1 MVANALTPRR
11 LEQALEQ
18 RVLLAADPCALAAKQ
33 GRAEAD
39 LNDPA
44 RDFLG
49 VDGCVQALA
58 LTRALRV
65 RAAAVASL
73 EAGADLLIVEA
84 PSLEDTDLEEAG
96 FALAYG
102 AAELCCQAIDSVPGR
117 GRRRFLLGRVEGASA
132 AQIAG
137 FIAGGVDALIADDT
151 KAVAQAA
158 GAAQAETGQSLPL
171 LDGRRFPLVELTP
184 QRLPAA
190 LAAGARLI
198 TGVDPAGLDAALR
211 RLAVDGLRPLVP
223 GVMQEE
229 AQTPSSLHHALP
241 SSYPRS
247 AA

>member
-1 MVANALTPRR
+1 MVGTALTPRR
-11 LEQALEQ
+11 LEQALAQ
-18 RVLLAADPCALAAKQ
+18 RVLLVSDPCALAAKQ
-33 GRAEAD
+33 GTAEAD

-49 VDGCVQALA
+49 VDDCVQALA

-65 RAAAVASL
+65 RAAAVAAL

-84 PSLEDTDLEEAG
+84 PSLENTDLEEAS

-132 AQIAG
+132 AQIGG
-137 FIAGGVDALIADDT
+137 FIAGGVDALLAADPAT
-151 KAVAQAA
+151 VSQAVA
-158 GAAQAETGQSLPL
+158 AAQAETGQVLPL
-171 LDGRRFPLVELTP
+171 LDGRQFPLVELTP
-184 QRLPAA
+184 QRVPSAI
-190 LAAGARLI
+190 AAGARLI
-198 TGVDPAGLDAALR
+198 AGVDPAGLDAALR
-211 RLAVDGLRPLVP
+211 RMAADGLRPLVP

-241 SSYPRS
+241 LTYPRS